1 MVTSLNLSGKNKRF
15 LLRSLSQKK
24 AASLQGLHFAAG
36 LAHSR
41 PDVYGRL
48 ALTPS
53 QRLGLRCEGAHS
65 VCSGQTVRVV
75 FEERFGLL
83 AHHATILQTGGGKTA
98 SIALLCCT
106 DRSVAEMLTAL
117 HLRCN
122 STENIYCTKRE
133 LQRSF
138 ETQNISEPVD
148 EFSFQTAR
156 LKHPCYIF
164 SEIEIVFK

>member
-65 VCSGQTVRVV
+65 VRSAQTVRVV

-83 AHHATILQTGGGKTA
+83 AHHATILQTGGKTA

-122 STENIYCTKRE
+122 IYC
-133 LQRSF
+133 
-138 ETQNISEPVD
+138 P
-148 EFSFQTAR
+148 
-156 LKHPCYIF
+156 
-164 SEIEIVFK
+164 